1 MISNVKII
9 FVIVNFDFLKTIL
22 QIFGV
27 ASVRYAFV
35 SPELVILLT
44 TGPRRILFKPF
55 YLKHLLDKGHAETAN
70 KDMYSII
77 SCQFPPNITI
87 IIKDGVG
94 CGCGLQGGCCCG
106 LQGRCRVWL
115 WSPRRLWLWSPRRV

>member
-9 FVIVNFDFLKTIL
+9 LLLLILIFLRQCL
-22 QIFGV
+22 HIFGV

-55 YLKHLLDKGHAETAN
+55 YMKHLLDKGHAETAN

-94 CGCGLQGGCCCG
+94 CGCGLQGGCGCG
-106 LQGRCRVWL
+106 LQGGCRV
-115 WSPRRLWLWSPRRV
+115 RQCSPRRVRL

>member
-1 MISNVKII
+1 M
-9 FVIVNFDFLKTIL
+9 
-22 QIFGV
+22 Q
-27 ASVRYAFV
+27 YAFV

-55 YLKHLLDKGHAETAN
+55 YLKHLLDKDHAETAN

-94 CGCGLQGGCCCG
+94 CGCGLQGGCGCV
-106 LQGRCRVWL
+106 LQGGCRVWQC
-115 WSPRRLWLWSPRRV
+115 SPRRVRLWSTRRVYGVAVVSKEGVAVVSREVVAESPSRV